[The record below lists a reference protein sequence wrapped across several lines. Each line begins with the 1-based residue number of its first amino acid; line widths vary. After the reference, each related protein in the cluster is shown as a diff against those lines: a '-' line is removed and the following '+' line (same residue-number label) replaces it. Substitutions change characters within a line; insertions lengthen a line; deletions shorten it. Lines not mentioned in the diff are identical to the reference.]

1 LRKQCIPTE
10 TEKIVSDVLAKTYP
24 SVPEAVFQNI
34 LFSYEAQLFLGH
46 RFIENTQLYIQLDK
60 KLFAN
65 VPDDKFIIRAV
76 HSIEEATQLG
86 EVGFEPFIVIQGV
99 Q

>member
-1 LRKQCIPTE
+1 MLYHYTK
-10 TEKIVSDVLAKTYP
+10 D
-24 SVPEAVFQNI
+24 I
-34 LFSYEAQLFLGH
+34 LVVQQFLGH

-76 HSIEEATQLG
+76 ASIEEATRLG
-86 EVGFEPFIVIQGV
+86 EVGFEPFMVIQGL
-99 Q
+99 QLMRKRK

>member
-1 LRKQCIPTE
+1 MLYNYTK
-10 TEKIVSDVLAKTYP
+10 D
-24 SVPEAVFQNI
+24 I
-34 LFSYEAQLFLGH
+34 LLVQQFLGH

-65 VPDDKFIIRAV
+65 VPDDAFIIRAV
-76 HSIEEATQLG
+76 QTVEEATKLG

-99 Q
+99 QLMRKRK